1 MDRACLEQ
9 LMMLGAMMMM
19 NISVMMV
26 RTMGTRANEDGVGI
40 NLDDGQDVEDC
51 DDDDDEDGLV
61 HLG

>member
-1 MDRACLEQ
+1 MDWACLEQ

-51 DDDDDEDGLV
+51 DDDDYEDGLV